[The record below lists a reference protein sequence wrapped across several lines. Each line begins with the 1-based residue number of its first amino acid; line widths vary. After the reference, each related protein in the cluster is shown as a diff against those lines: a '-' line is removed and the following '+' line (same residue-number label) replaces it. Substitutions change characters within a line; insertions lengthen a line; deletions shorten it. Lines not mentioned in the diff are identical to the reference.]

1 MSDFERE
8 LGTALREQE
17 QQLDTRTLARI
28 ATARRSALST
38 PRRGWAHRLFAPA
51 IGAAV
56 LASAL
61 GIAVLLPRPQ
71 GDAGST
77 MDASSLSGEE
87 AELYRDL
94 DFYMWLAE
102 SDMGRHG

>member
-1 MSDFERE
+1 MNNFERE
-8 LGTALREQE
+8 LDSALHEQE
-17 QQLDTRTLARI
+17 QQLDAKTLARI
-28 ATARRSALST
+28 ATARRGALAA
-38 PRRGWAHRLFAPA
+38 PRPGWAHRLFAPL

-61 GIAVLLPRPQ
+61 GIAVLLPRLH
-71 GDAGST
+71 GDTGGT
-77 MDASSLSGEE
+77 MDASASSGEE

>member
-1 MSDFERE
+1 MSDLERD
-8 LGTALREQE
+8 LGTTLREQE

-28 ATARRSALST
+28 ATARRGALAASR
-38 PRRGWAHRLFAPA
+38 PGWTQRLLAPL

-61 GIAVLLPRPQ
+61 GIAVLLPQPHRDS
-71 GDAGST
+71 GGVLDTS
-77 MDASSLSGEE
+77 ASSGEE